1 MGQRLQMPRYLHHP
15 VFWYPYY
22 FFTPPFLQVCN
33 KLAGSKFVQIR
44 FPVQC
49 FENSRQTFC
58 NTTQLSFHGKTS
70 VSDASSV
77 CAPSSDVILQ
87 GNHYRV
93 FSQAVSLVVVRI
105 KFH

>member
-1 MGQRLQMPRYLHHP
+1 M
-15 VFWYPYY
+15 
-22 FFTPPFLQVCN
+22 
-33 KLAGSKFVQIR
+33 QIQ

-58 NTTQLSFHGKTS
+58 NTSQLSFHGETS

-77 CAPSSDVILQ
+77 WNSCAPSSDVILQ